1 MKRIPKAIYQTA
13 EEIEM
18 RIAALETD
26 ALRLSPDTD
35 AHRALI
41 HIAVHGRDL
50 PIPLQLREYGHGRQ
64 VACVNDQVRR
74 SEAFHA

>member
-35 AHRALI
+35 AHRALMKD
-41 HIAVHGRDL
+41 IAR
-50 PIPLQLREYGHGRQ
+50 LRIY
-64 VACVNDQVRR
+64 A
-74 SEAFHA
+74 EAKRLLAAPSTKPMQPHT